1 MLYGFEI
8 LILGIGCSRFVCVVV
23 PREWGRGDDLLVNRK
38 RVQKSFL
45 FFVFCFLYCCCV
57 SFGFQ
62 FWLLMGFNGERK
74 ERGWEMKRDGE
85 SLNRSTFCCA
95 LSACADISAL
105 GLVGFYLGKIG

>member
-1 MLYGFEI
+1 LTSSLRIVLYGFEI

-74 ERGWEMKRDGE
+74 ERGWECSVCVVGE
-85 SLNRSTFCCA
+85 L
-95 LSACADISAL
+95 
-105 GLVGFYLGKIG
+105 